1 VISARAFAIYLYLL
15 NFEPTISA
23 RAISKNFK
31 EGRDAIA
38 EALRELRRI
47 GLLET
52 KKVKIQGR
60 IMTVSKVVE
69 ADYWPPETRLLLQ
82 QSPLYSLLST
92 NSLYSYKQ
100 ERVAGEA
107 RDQYED

>member
-1 VISARAFAIYLYLL
+1 MISARAFALYLYLL
-15 NFEPTISA
+15 NVKPTISA
-23 RAISKNFK
+23 RAISKDFK

-38 EALRELRRI
+38 EALRELRRM

-52 KKVKIQGR
+52 KKVNIQGR
-60 IMTVSKVVE
+60 IMTVSNVVE
-69 ADYWPPETRLLLQ
+69 AYYWPPETRLLLQ
-82 QSPLYSLLST
+82 QSPLYSLLSS

-107 RDQYED
+107 RDEYED

>member
-1 VISARAFAIYLYLL
+1 MISARAFAIYLYLL
-15 NFEPTISA
+15 NVEPTISA

-38 EALRELRRI
+38 EALRELRRL

-52 KKVKIQGR
+52 KKVSIQGR
-60 IMTVSKVVE
+60 IMTVSNVVE
-69 ADYWPPETRLLLQ
+69 VHYWPPETRLLLQ
-82 QSPLYSLLST
+82 QSPLYSLLSP

-107 RDQYED
+107 RNQYED